1 LDYSG
6 ITFSI
11 FSLADLHGDD
21 TVFMRRTEIMKN
33 REVASAWWNGRSA
46 TTKHLKTDGRS
57 LWSYNL
63 MIATVKDGNRVV
75 YDYTSK
81 GGNFQSVT
89 TSKHVGL
96 AARHGNLIA
105 PG

>member
-1 LDYSG
+1 
-6 ITFSI
+6 
-11 FSLADLHGDD
+11 
-21 TVFMRRTEIMKN
+21 MKN
-33 REVASAWWNGRSA
+33 REVAAAWWNGRTAS
-46 TTKHLKTDGRS
+46 TKHLRTDGRT

-63 MIATVKDGNRVV
+63 MIATVENGNRVV

-96 AARHGNLIA
+96 AARYGNLIA
-105 PG
+105 PGTVR

>member
-1 LDYSG
+1 
-6 ITFSI
+6 
-11 FSLADLHGDD
+11 
-21 TVFMRRTEIMKN
+21 MKN

-46 TTKHLKTDGRS
+46 STKHLRTDGRT

-63 MIATVKDGNRVV
+63 MIATVENGNRVV

-96 AARHGNLIA
+96 AARYGNLIA
-105 PG
+105 PGTVR